1 MANKTSAT
9 GLQLIKFTFVV
20 ALIAAVAGF
29 GVVKVLDKRTEL
41 LEAHDKY
48 IKAQSEA
55 SMLKKEEKER
65 DAALEKWKE
74 VKQFLW
80 YSAEDGITIKDFE
93 DAALKNGVKLLSI
106 EPQPAVEKFYKDH
119 LRAVIVKAT
128 LYGDFPSIFNT
139 ITDIENLVTPGEVR
153 QIKIEGL
160 QEQTGI
166 GNIEAEV
173 EIVLYSLNP
182 PEIHR
187 EIEGESGRFDPFF
200 PLILPE
206 LPKPEEPAQSNSSSN
221 NPAQTNPSTNSSVQT
236 NPPPNSAVQPGQVDS
251 VMK

>member
-1 MANKTSAT
+1 MSNESSVVS

-20 ALIAAVAGF
+20 TLIAFVMGF

-55 SMLKKEEKER
+55 SMLKKEEKELE
-65 DAALEKWKE
+65 AAVEKWKE

-106 EPQPAVEKFYKDH
+106 EPQPAVEKFYKNH
-119 LRAVIVKAT
+119 LRAVIIKAAF
-128 LYGDFPSIFNT
+128 YGDFPSVFDT
-139 ITDIENLVTPGEVR
+139 ITEIENLVTPGEIR
-153 QIKIEGL
+153 QIKIEVL

-187 EIEGESGRFDPFF
+187 KIEGESGRFDPFF

-206 LPKPEEPAQSNSSSN
+206 PPEQEEPVQSN
-221 NPAQTNPSTNSSVQT
+221 PPPDSSVQT
-236 NPPPNSAVQPGQVDS
+236 NPSPDSSANSEVQPGQVDS